1 VSALVAALSNAVD
14 AGRNPKNFKPA
25 DLAYALDNA
34 AEFLENEE
42 WPDRDGGQQ
51 IAANQ
56 EAAKR
61 IRKMAKRQWTLAGK
75 TTP

>member
-1 VSALVAALSNAVD
+1 MPSNAINSNAAD
-14 AGRNPKNFKPA
+14 AAMNPSNFKPA

-42 WPDRDGGQQ
+42 WQERDGGQQ
-51 IAANQ
+51 IAANN

-61 IRKMAKRQWTLAGK
+61 TRRMAKRQWLMASK
-75 TTP
+75 

>member
-1 VSALVAALSNAVD
+1 MSSDVLNSNAVN
-14 AGRNPKNFKPA
+14 AAKNPSNFKLI

-42 WPDRDGGQQ
+42 WPERDGGQQ
-51 IAANQ
+51 LAANK

-61 IRKMAKRQWTLAGK
+61 IRKMAKRQWLIASK
-75 TTP
+75 

>member
-1 VSALVAALSNAVD
+1 MPDVVSLNHAD
-14 AGRNPKNFKPA
+14 ATMNPGNFKRA

-42 WPDRDGGQQ
+42 WPERDGGAQ
-51 IAANQ
+51 IAANR

-61 IRKMAKRQWTLAGK
+61 IRRMAARQWALVADEDAAK
-75 TTP
+75 

>member
-1 VSALVAALSNAVD
+1 MRTTKKKLNRSLVAFDN
-14 AGRNPKNFKPA
+14 G

-42 WPDRDGGQQ
+42 WPDDGGQQ
-51 IAANQ
+51 KAANL

-61 IRKMAKRQWTLAGK
+61 ILRMSKRL
-75 TTP
+75 PP

>member
-1 VSALVAALSNAVD
+1 MTLDVSQNHAD
-14 AGRNPKNFKPA
+14 ATKTPRNFNVR

-42 WPDRDGGQQ
+42 WSEADGGAQ
-51 IAANQ
+51 IAANR

-61 IRKMAKRQWTLAGK
+61 IRKMAARQWAIAAEM
-75 TTP
+75 